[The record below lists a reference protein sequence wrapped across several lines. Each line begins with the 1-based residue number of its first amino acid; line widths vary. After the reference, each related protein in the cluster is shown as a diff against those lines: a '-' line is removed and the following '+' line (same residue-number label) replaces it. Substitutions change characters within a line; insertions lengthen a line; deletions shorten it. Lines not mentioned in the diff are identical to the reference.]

1 MILES
6 YNPHVRYGAAL
17 AVGISCAGT
26 CLSDAISLLEPLTS
40 DAVDFV
46 CQGALIALEMVMV
59 QMNGASDSR
68 GATFRQQSE
77 NIILDKQKGYMS
89 KMEAILA
96 SGILNAGGRNVTT
109 RLLSKTKHDKV
120 AAVVA
125 YHPPLP
131 AFIGLEYDLKDKGF
145 EFLSNAKPSLF
156 GDTKP
161 ATVPTTAP
169 AVALPPAVL
178 STSAKAEA
186 TAKRK
191 ADQKANAEKADGK
204 ESFPAA
210 KDAGKGKSSTEKN
223 GDPMQEKIIKFL
235 EDSRYD
241 PVKSAPSGFV
251 LVSDLQPSEPEV
263 FSSKN
268 NPSTVSPAADD
279 SITGEQGSAV
289 MDVDE
294 KP

>member
-1 MILES
+1 MIWES

-17 AVGISCAGT
+17 AVGISRAGT

-46 CQGALIALEMVMV
+46 CQGAFIALEMVMV

-68 GATFRQQSE
+68 GATFRQQLE

-96 SGILNAGGRNVTT
+96 SGILNA
-109 RLLSKTKHDKV
+109 
-120 AAVVA
+120 
-125 YHPPLP
+125 

-156 GDTKP
+156 GDPKP
-161 ATVPTTAP
+161 ATVPATAP

-186 TAKRK
+186 TANRK
-191 ADQKANAEKADGK
+191 ADRKANAGKADGK

-223 GDPMQEKIIKFL
+223 GDPLQEKFIKFL

-251 LVSDLQPSEPEV
+251 LLSDLQPSEPEV

-294 KP
+294 KPQPPQTFKST